1 MLVSQLTYPSFLL
14 PLHGS
19 TQENLK
25 EASKAI
31 IGYAR
36 GKLPK
41 STPLAGLTMPKETGG
56 AGLRDA
62 ECHALAMSSTT
73 LIRMIST
80 NQEIVQT
87 QLNRALNTQQGMGW
101 AVLAHKDF
109 PLAPEITQLP
119 LGHTLRE
126 LRTHSINRTQAETNA
141 LSFEEILAEPLFYN
155 RSITSDA
162 LNPNQPYLTNKY
174 FAKAGITHVRDI
186 LLENG
191 RTERELSE
199 ALGMKMLR
207 KNRNTEYRVY
217 ENYELSPLL
226 KSMRAALPQQWR
238 HTLKAGRCAPRIGE
252 WICMPA
258 FAHQVGQ
265 IEDIVWL
272 PNGGQCHEVR
282 VRVYQTSAKG
292 EIWTFGDDEV
302 NYWTWNACERVTVIP
317 DPRSKR
323 WINLGRTR
331 FVQLNPLKLQCQW
344 TNEINKEMHPR
355 ALLATKSKHVYL
367 TALMAK
373 SKNAQHIENLKR
385 RWRERLNNPQLDVA
399 DFKPTWRNI
408 HGRPIS
414 FKQKEYLWRIFHD
427 NLITASKLHRWDN
440 THSATC
446 TVCNQQEE
454 TVTHMLIEC
463 PLAADLWKWWF
474 KTYASVTGVRLTPTR
489 VNQLFGF
496 IKKRPST
503 MSTQA
508 KLLWEVSQPIII
520 ESILRSRWD
529 QYFDG
534 IQPNSQGITA
544 AFKSRLQERL
554 FVMVRTSHN
563 VDDVCFGGRL
573 FQIADNRQYPRVASE
588 IRYDD
593 RYVTG

>member
-1 MLVSQLTYPSFLL
+1 MLLSKHYLSVFGRAYTANSMLVSQLTYPSFLL

-207 KNRNTEYRVY
+207 KNRNTE
-217 ENYELSPLL
+217 
-226 KSMRAALPQQWR
+226 
-238 HTLKAGRCAPRIGE
+238 
-252 WICMPA
+252 
-258 FAHQVGQ
+258 
-265 IEDIVWL
+265 
-272 PNGGQCHEVR
+272 
-282 VRVYQTSAKG
+282 
-292 EIWTFGDDEV
+292 
-302 NYWTWNACERVTVIP
+302 
-317 DPRSKR
+317 
-323 WINLGRTR
+323 
-331 FVQLNPLKLQCQW
+331 
-344 TNEINKEMHPR
+344 
-355 ALLATKSKHVYL
+355 
-367 TALMAK
+367 
-373 SKNAQHIENLKR
+373 
-385 RWRERLNNPQLDVA
+385 
-399 DFKPTWRNI
+399 
-408 HGRPIS
+408 
-414 FKQKEYLWRIFHD
+414 
-427 NLITASKLHRWDN
+427 
-440 THSATC
+440 
-446 TVCNQQEE
+446 
-454 TVTHMLIEC
+454 
-463 PLAADLWKWWF
+463 
-474 KTYASVTGVRLTPTR
+474 
-489 VNQLFGF
+489 
-496 IKKRPST
+496 
-503 MSTQA
+503 
-508 KLLWEVSQPIII
+508 
-520 ESILRSRWD
+520 
-529 QYFDG
+529 
-534 IQPNSQGITA
+534 
-544 AFKSRLQERL
+544 
-554 FVMVRTSHN
+554 
-563 VDDVCFGGRL
+563 
-573 FQIADNRQYPRVASE
+573 
-588 IRYDD
+588 
-593 RYVTG
+593 